1 MKGFGRA
8 GMTNDLS
15 QLRTI
20 IQESLRV
27 QRGSAEQVAYI
38 DTGNVLSDVCAR
50 QNHVIFARR
59 GCGKTLLLHYS
70 ARQLGDGIHSVYLNC
85 EDFKRHSFP
94 NVLIEILDALFG
106 ELEGH
111 LSSWFGRKKRSKVLI
126 KKIRSDLAELQTKGD
141 ETEAAIKAT
150 SSAEVGTNASAEVA
164 PAGLKAL
171 VGLSGKSRDEIEK
184 VFKLKH
190 NKLEQLDRWLPR
202 LKRQVKEF
210 FEISSKVKAIY
221 LQIDDLYQLR
231 QDDQP
236 FVIDYIHRLCKDLP
250 LFFKIATLRHAS
262 VLFVD
267 REGQPIGAQ
276 ERHDFQPINIDY
288 TFADFRKTRDQNQ
301 RIFHEFG
308 KLSGFKNK
316 QVDALFKGLG
326 FDRLVLAGGGVPRDT
341 LSLFLEVLSDVQANE
356 KGDRRIGK
364 DDVRILSKAN
374 FERRIEE
381 LKHDSGAAQQ
391 EPLIKGI
398 YVIRAFCLDKKSN
411 VFLVSERIL
420 QQNDEFR
427 GLIYR
432 LLDYRIIHSGATA
445 LSHKSHEGAFQAFA
459 IDIGCY
465 AHLRKLQGRFNEID
479 LSAADAKEKLRS
491 APLLEL
497 DVFED
502 RFSNTPRNAEAL
514 LVAEESEMEIAD

>member
-1 MKGFGRA
+1 MSK
-8 GMTNDLS
+8 DLPK
-15 QLRTI
+15 LRKI

-38 DTGNVLSDVCAR
+38 DTGNVLSDVSAH

-70 ARQLGDGIHSVYLNC
+70 ARNLSKGIHAIYLNC
-85 EDFKRHSFP
+85 EDFKKNSFP
-94 NVLIEILDALFG
+94 NVLIEILDALFR
-106 ELEGH
+106 ELEAN
-111 LSSWFGRKKRSKVLI
+111 LSGWFGRKKRSKELI
-126 KKIRSDLAELQTKGD
+126 RKIRSDLSGLQSKAD
-141 ETEAAIKAT
+141 QIDSSVKAT
-150 SSAEVGTNASAEVA
+150 SSAELGTNSKAEIGS
-164 PAGLKAL
+164 PIGLKAL
-171 VGLSGKSRDEIEK
+171 AGFSGKSREEIER
-184 VFKLKH
+184 VFQLKQ
-190 NKLEQLDRWLPR
+190 NKLDELDKWLPT
-202 LKRQVKEF
+202 LKRQVREF
-210 FEISSKVKAIY
+210 FDVSDNVSAIY

-236 FVIDYIHRLCKDLP
+236 FVVDYVHRLCKDLP

-262 VLFVD
+262 ILFVN

-288 TFADFRKTRDQNQ
+288 TFADFRKTRDQNR
-301 RIFHEFG
+301 RIFYEFG
-308 KLSGFKNK
+308 QLAGFKNAE
-316 QVDALFKGLG
+316 VDGLFKGEG
-326 FDRLVLAGGGVPRDT
+326 FDRPVLAGGGVPRDT
-341 LSLFLEVLSDVQANE
+341 LSLFLEVLSDVQAN
-356 KGDRRIGK
+356 KCGDGRIGK

-398 YVIRAFCLDKKSN
+398 YVIREFCLAKKSN
-411 VFLVSERIL
+411 VFLVPERTL

-445 LSHKSHEGAFQAFA
+445 LSHKSREGAYQGFA

-465 AHLRKLQGRFNEID
+465 AHLRKLQGKFNEVD
-479 LSAADAKEKLRS
+479 LSATDAKEKLRS
-491 APLLEL
+491 GPLLEL
-497 DVFED
+497 NVFED
-502 RFSNTPRNAEAL
+502 GFSKAPDDAEAKL
-514 LVAEESEMEIAD
+514 IAEDTEV

>member
-1 MKGFGRA
+1 MAK
-8 GMTNDLS
+8 DLLK
-15 QLRTI
+15 LRTI
-20 IQESLRV
+20 VQESLRV
-27 QRGSAEQVAYI
+27 QRGSAEQVTYI
-38 DTGNVLSDVCAR
+38 DTGNVLSDVRAR

-70 ARQLGDGIHSVYLNC
+70 ARHLGDGIHSVYLNC
-85 EDFKRHSFP
+85 EEFKRHSFP
-94 NVLIEILDALFG
+94 NVLIEILDALFA

-111 LSSWFGRKKRSKVLI
+111 LTAWFGRKKRSKDLI
-126 KKIRSDLAELQTKGD
+126 KKIRRDLAELKTKAD
-141 ETEAAIKAT
+141 ESEAAIKAT
-150 SSAEVGTNASAEVA
+150 SSAEREAKANTQASS
-164 PAGLKAL
+164 PTGLKAL
-171 VGLSGKSRDEIEK
+171 VGFSGKSRDELER
-184 VFKLKH
+184 VFQLKH
-190 NKLEQLDRWLPR
+190 NKLEQLDKWLPS
-202 LKRQVKEF
+202 LKKQIREF
-210 FEISSKVKAIY
+210 FEISGKVKAVF

-236 FVIDYIHRLCKDLP
+236 FVVDYIHRLCKDLP

-262 VLFVD
+262 ILFVD

-288 TFADFRKTRDQNQ
+288 TFADFRKTRDQNE

-308 KLSGFKNK
+308 NLAGLKNK
-316 QVDALFKGLG
+316 DIDALFKGVG

-341 LSLFLEVLSDVQANE
+341 LSLFLEVLSDVQSNH
-356 KGDRRIGK
+356 KSDGRIGK

-381 LKHDSGAAQQ
+381 LKHDSDAAQQ

-465 AHLRKLQGRFNEID
+465 AHLRKLQGKFNEVD

-497 DVFED
+497 NVFEEK
-502 RFSNTPRNAEAL
+502 FSSAPPDAEAAL
-514 LVAEESEMEIAD
+514 IAEEGET

>member
-1 MKGFGRA
+1 MSK
-8 GMTNDLS
+8 NLS
-15 QLRTI
+15 KLRTI

-59 GCGKTLLLHYS
+59 GCGKTLLLRYS
-70 ARQLGDGIHSVYLNC
+70 ARRLGEGVHSVYLNC

-106 ELEGH
+106 ELEKH
-111 LSSWFGRKKRSKVLI
+111 LSAWFGRKARSKELI
-126 KKIRSDLAELQTKGD
+126 RKIRSDLAELQNKAD
-141 ETEAAIKAT
+141 QTEALVKAT
-150 SSAEVGTNASAEVA
+150 SSAELSGNASTELGAA
-164 PAGLKAL
+164 SGLKAL
-171 VGLSGKSRDEIEK
+171 AGFSGKNRDEVER
-184 VFKLKH
+184 VFQSKH
-190 NKLEQLDRWLPR
+190 NKLEQLDKWLPR
-202 LKRQVKEF
+202 LKKQIREF
-210 FEISSKVKAIY
+210 FEVSDKVSAIY

-231 QDDQP
+231 QEDQP
-236 FVIDYIHRLCKDLP
+236 FVVDYIHRLCKDLP
-250 LFFKIATLRHAS
+250 LFFKMATLRHAS
-262 VLFVD
+262 ILFVQ

-288 TFADFRKTRDQNQ
+288 TFADFRRTRDQNKK
-301 RIFHEFG
+301 IFHEFG
-308 KLSGFKNK
+308 KLAGFKNDE
-316 QVDALFKGLG
+316 VDALFKGQG

-341 LSLFLEVLSDVQANE
+341 LSLFLEVLSEVQAD
-356 KGDRRIGK
+356 KHGDGRIGK
-364 DDVRILSKAN
+364 DDVRILSKQN

-398 YVIRAFCLDKKSN
+398 YVIREFCLDKKSN
-411 VFLVSERIL
+411 VFLVSERTL
-420 QQNDEFR
+420 QQKDEFR

-445 LSHKSHEGAFQAFA
+445 LSHKSHEGAYQAFA

-465 AHLRKLQGRFNEID
+465 AHLRKRQGKFNEVD
-479 LSAADAKEKLRS
+479 LSATDAKEKLRS

-497 DVFED
+497 SVFEH
-502 RFSNTPRNAEAL
+502 RFSEAPDDAEAR
-514 LVAEESEMEIAD
+514 LVAEETEA